1 MTIKNKLKARW
12 NNESPSFWKKVQ
24 KVGIVC
30 AALGGAIATAPISLP
45 AAAVTVSGYLAT
57 AGVVAGILAKLTVA
71 DSSVLEDTPVVEE
84 KN

>member
-1 MTIKNKLKARW
+1 MNKLKDRW
-12 NNESPSFWKKVQ
+12 NAPTPDFWKKVQ

-45 AAAVTVSGYLAT
+45 AIAVTVSGYLAT

-71 DSSVLEDTPVVEE
+71 DSSVLEDTPVVQD
-84 KN
+84 